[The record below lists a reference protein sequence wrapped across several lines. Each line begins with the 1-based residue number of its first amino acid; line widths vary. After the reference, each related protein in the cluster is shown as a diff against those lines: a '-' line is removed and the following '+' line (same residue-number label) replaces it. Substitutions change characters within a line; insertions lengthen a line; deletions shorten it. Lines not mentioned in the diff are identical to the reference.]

1 MGVPYLERIRAQV
14 RDDFDTTVVAHD
26 FDHLMR
32 VEQHA
37 KWIAEHETGNA
48 DKPVN
53 VDIVRSAALLHDYHR
68 FLEIKTGSHV
78 SPIVADPLVRVV
90 LSKAG
95 APEEDVDQICECI
108 DFTERFKCAGDDIR
122 GLGVSRE
129 AMIVRDADM
138 LDALG
143 AVGIAR
149 AMMFGAKLGQPLSS
163 AKPLAGQFRHGK
175 ANSVIHHFHEKLL
188 RLEAEF
194 MTEAGAAEAR
204 RRTDY
209 MRDYLRVLESEL
221 SYASAGAA

>member
-1 MGVPYLERIRAQV
+1 MGGSYLERIRAQV
-14 RDDFDTTVVAHD
+14 RDDFDSTVVAHD

-32 VEQHA
+32 VEHLA
-37 KWIAEHETGNA
+37 TWIAESEQV
-48 DKPVN
+48 K
-53 VDIVRSAALLHDYHR
+53 VDVVRSAALLHDYHR

-78 SPIVADPLVRVV
+78 SPCVADPLVRVV

-95 APEEDVDQICECI
+95 APEEDVEHICACI
-108 DFTERFKCAGDDIR
+108 EFTERFKCAGDDIR
-122 GLGVSRE
+122 GANPSRE

-163 AKPLAGQFRHGK
+163 PRPLSGQFRPGK
-175 ANSVIHHFHEKLL
+175 TNSVIHHFHEKLL
-188 RLEAEF
+188 CLEAEF
-194 MTEAGAAEAR
+194 MTDAGVKEAR

-209 MRDYLRVLESEL
+209 MRDYLRVLEREL
-221 SYASAGAA
+221 SYGAMDAT